1 MTRTDV
7 HAPSS
12 VDFDPELY
20 VCHSVRD
27 NDYPTIEDRVIVND
41 LLARGYALGS
51 HGTAE
56 QCGHCGSRIRYAA
69 LMVRED
75 VREFIYVGETCLGG
89 RFELT
94 KAAFQN
100 LRKQAKLNLHAQ
112 QVRALRDE
120 VTMNYPALI
129 SRMADIATKQDVT
142 HTEFFIA
149 DVYERFQRTGLL
161 SDKQIA
167 AVEKALVRYD
177 ERMVRLAQRDA
188 DKAKLLAAGV
198 RVPEGKVTVV
208 GEIVSIKWKDS
219 DYGGCYKMTVRSDEG
234 WVVWLTLPSALEYED
249 ATVGDRVSF
258 NCTITASDDV
268 TFGFGK
274 RPTKA
279 VILVKAGA

>member
-20 VCHSVRD
+20 VCYGVQD
-27 NDYPTIEDRVIVND
+27 NDELNIQDREILNS
-41 LLARGYALGS
+41 LLERGYKRAS
-51 HGTAE
+51 SSR
-56 QCGHCGSRIRYAA
+56 QCGHCGSRMRYAA

-75 VREFIYVGETCLGG
+75 VREFIYVGETCLGN

-94 KAAFQN
+94 KTAFQQ
-100 LRKQAKLNLHAQ
+100 LRAEAKLNRD
-112 QVRALRDE
+112 RATVKELRE
-120 VTMNYPALI
+120 ALI
-129 SRMADIATKQDVT
+129 AQYPDLIARMAEIAKKQDVT

-149 DVYERFQRTGLL
+149 DVYERFQRTGKLTE
-161 SDKQIA
+161 KQIA

-219 DYGGCYKMTVRSDEG
+219 DFGGSYKMTVRSDEG
-234 WVVWLTLPSALEYED
+234 WAVWLTLPSALEYAD
-249 ATVGDRVSF
+249 AVAGDRVSF

-279 VILVKAGA
+279 VILVKFGA